1 MGATAVQTVTV
12 VVTEIADLKMI
23 RREFIGITEN
33 FFRKRAARPGFAR
46 WV

>member
-1 MGATAVQTVTV
+1 MGATAVQTVEV
-12 VVTEIADLKMI
+12 VATEIADLKTI

-33 FFRKRAARPGFAR
+33 SFRKRGAMPGLAR